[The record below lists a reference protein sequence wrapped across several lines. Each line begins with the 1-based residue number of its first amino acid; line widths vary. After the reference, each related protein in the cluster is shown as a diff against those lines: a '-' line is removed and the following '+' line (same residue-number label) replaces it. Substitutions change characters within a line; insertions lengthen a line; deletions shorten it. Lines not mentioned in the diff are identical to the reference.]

1 MAQVEL
7 SPSTNGKIRF
17 GDKIM
22 LYNYQTEGV
31 LACDVNEKV
40 GSFDESYAVTTARG
54 LHPCSRSVYTI

>member
-1 MAQVEL
+1 
-7 SPSTNGKIRF
+7 
-17 GDKIM
+17 M